1 MKMNSKI
8 KKILLIFII
17 LISLQQIIWA
27 APDLSAYQD
36 YDEVPSHASINI
48 VGAMIDLFQ
57 VNLLA
62 VIILF
67 IIVLLYLFI
76 SRLYKLLQVKRAIN
90 TTNLEK
96 INFDNEIKNEILK
109 SPSKALSDLYFLD
122 ILTKIIFIVSC
133 IFVIIIASILKL
145 EKFLSI
151 ICIVLAYL
159 VPVII
164 LFKPL
169 IKYVKKMEQIIKKV
183 IYNKENLQNKEY
195 YYAKEALRNI
205 KRILPP
211 AIIISILNYILIW
224 LFEVPRHFA

>member
-8 KKILLIFII
+8 KKILVIFII

-36 YDEVPSHASINI
+36 YDEGPSRASINI
-48 VGAMIDLFQ
+48 VGAIIDLFQ
-57 VNLLA
+57 IHLLA

-67 IIVLLYLFI
+67 IILLLYLFI
-76 SRLYKLLQVKRAIN
+76 SRLSKLLRIKHSFN

-96 INFDNEIKNEILK
+96 INFDKEIKNEILK
-109 SPSKALSDLYFLD
+109 SPSKALSNLYFLD

-133 IFVIIIASILKL
+133 IFVIIIASIIKL
-145 EKFLSI
+145 EKFLPI
-151 ICIVLAYL
+151 KCIVLAYL

>member
-1 MKMNSKI
+1 MKINSKI
-8 KKILLIFII
+8 KKIVLIFII
-17 LISLQQIIWA
+17 IISLQQIIWA
-27 APDLSAYQD
+27 APNISAYSE
-36 YDEVPSHASINI
+36 YEESPSRASINI

-67 IIVLLYLFI
+67 IIVVLYLFI
-76 SRLYKLLQVKRAIN
+76 SRLSKLLQVKRTIN

-96 INFDNEIKNEILK
+96 INFDNEIKSEILK
-109 SPSKALSDLYFLD
+109 SPSKALSNLYFLD
-122 ILTKIIFIVSC
+122 ILNKIIFIVSC
-133 IFVIIIASILKL
+133 ILAIIIASIIKL
-145 EKFLSI
+145 ETLLSI
-151 ICIVLAYL
+151 ICIVLAYV
-159 VPVII
+159 VPIYF
-164 LFKPL
+164 LFRPL

-195 YYAKEALRNI
+195 YYAKEVLRNI

>member
-1 MKMNSKI
+1 MKINSKI
-8 KKILLIFII
+8 KKIVLIFII
-17 LISLQQIIWA
+17 IISLQQIIWA
-27 APDLSAYQD
+27 APNISAYSE
-36 YDEVPSHASINI
+36 YEESPSRASARII
-48 VGAMIDLFQ
+48 GAMIDLFQ

-67 IIVLLYLFI
+67 IIVVLYLFI
-76 SRLYKLLQVKRAIN
+76 SRLSKLLQVKRTIN

-96 INFDNEIKNEILK
+96 INLDNEIKNEILK
-109 SPSKALSDLYFLD
+109 SPSKALSNLYFLD
-122 ILTKIIFIVSC
+122 ILTKIIFMVSC
-133 IFVIIIASILKL
+133 IFVIVIASIIKL

-169 IKYVKKMEQIIKKV
+169 IKYVKKIEQIIKKV

-224 LFEVPRHFA
+224 LFEVPRHLA